1 MTVYSTRVIDLRA
14 NNIEIF
20 RGIDRAL
27 NPVNC
32 IAPQAQAAPPVAAS
46 GGFRLNTDLRPPI
59 LQKDC
64 TLREATTFSESFA
77 NYMTSSPNGNIPAG
91 QLWAHIGVNVDQHW
105 LTLIKEN
112 HFSKTGTLAEFQKV
126 LEVINVVKFPVN
138 QRRVILLEARQK
150 GEPLEFLRELI
161 ELARAAEWSSF
172 GEESAICHLFLNSV
186 KCDESKRFVLKSS
199 GKTKRGTQR
208 NLFLNYKL
216 SRI

>member
-1 MTVYSTRVIDLRA
+1 M
-14 NNIEIF
+14 
-20 RGIDRAL
+20 
-27 NPVNC
+27 
-32 IAPQAQAAPPVAAS
+32 
-46 GGFRLNTDLRPPI
+46 
-59 LQKDC
+59 
-64 TLREATTFSESFA
+64 REATTFSESFA

-112 HFSKTGTLAEFQKV
+112 HFTKTSTLAEFQQV

-172 GEESAICHLFLNSV
+172 GKESAICHLFLNSV
-186 KCDESKRFVLKSS
+186 KCDKSKMICFK
-199 GKTKRGTQR
+199 
-208 NLFLNYKL
+208 
-216 SRI
+216 IP